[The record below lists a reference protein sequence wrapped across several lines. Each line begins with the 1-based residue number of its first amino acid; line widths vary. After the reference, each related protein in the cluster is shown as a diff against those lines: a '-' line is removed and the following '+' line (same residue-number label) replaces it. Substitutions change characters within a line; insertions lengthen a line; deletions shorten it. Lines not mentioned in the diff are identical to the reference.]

1 MREQRKETEK
11 KWGIGRKEHNNPQA
25 CETVHLFDQALCLV
39 TSLSCLLTKY
49 FLRCICVC
57 KLTLL
62 VRLVW
67 MDSVPVTRDRLR
79 CLGALGL
86 CCQLLNKVEVLTPD
100 NSVETNKQNK
110 QTNNKKQQQKSYW
123 NRSIWREK
131 SSVLMAGAGPQVI
144 THVPGSS
151 CWSALVYLFFPN
163 LLCTGSACVSVPL
176 WSALLMTESANLQL
190 HHTTDPGNWDTGFGF
205 SSHELLEVATKTPNI
220 L

>member
-62 VRLVW
+62 VILVW
-67 MDSVPVTRDRLR
+67 VDSVPVTGVRLR

-86 CCQLLNKVEVLTPD
+86 CCQLLNQVEVLTPD

-110 QTNNKKQQQKSYW
+110 QTNKQKTATKK
-123 NRSIWREK
+123 
-131 SSVLMAGAGPQVI
+131 
-144 THVPGSS
+144 
-151 CWSALVYLFFPN
+151 
-163 LLCTGSACVSVPL
+163 
-176 WSALLMTESANLQL
+176 
-190 HHTTDPGNWDTGFGF
+190 
-205 SSHELLEVATKTPNI
+205 LLEQINMKGEEFCADGRSRTTGHNPRAWFQLLECISVSIFPQSAVYRVCMCQCAPVISFAND
-220 L
+220 